1 MRTEVNQTGIDSRF
15 PTDSVHYSGTA
26 YPMREVD
33 GWKVSTER
41 LEARLEFDSPLLMEA
56 MEMLEEFA
64 CFLSDEDIY
73 MLSDGEILEIIHS

>member
-1 MRTEVNQTGIDSRF
+1 MRTEVNQTGIDGRY

-41 LEARLEFDSPLLMEA
+41 LEARLESDSPLLMEA